1 MERIEK
7 EKNRIVEVFLL
18 SYQLAKANFKI
29 RNEGSYLGLIWYLLN
44 PISYFVVL
52 LFLGGSIYNNSV
64 QYYPAYLLLGLIMFN
79 FFLSVTGNSSSV
91 ISGSKNYIKSIKI
104 DPLTF
109 VFANV
114 LTHVFSH
121 AFEVL
126 LFIILLIYLKINIIF
141 MIFYPLIFL
150 FLCLFTTGIAL
161 IFATIGVYVSDW
173 QNIWKVLGSLLWF
186 VTPVFYVIK
195 NAKTPIGH
203 INYINPFFHF
213 LTVARN
219 LIIYE
224 KMPTTFSVIGIIA
237 FGVVGFII
245 GLVIFN
251 KKAHSF
257 AENV

>member
-1 MERIEK
+1 MERIKK
-7 EKNRIVEVFLL
+7 EKSRITTVFLL
-18 SYQLAKANFKI
+18 SYQLAKANFKVK
-29 RNEGSYLGLIWYLLN
+29 NEGSYLGIIWYLLN

-79 FFLSVTGNSSSV
+79 FFLSVTGSSSSV
-91 ISGSKNYIKSIKI
+91 ISGNKGYIKSIKI

-114 LTHVFSH
+114 LTNIFSH
-121 AFEVL
+121 AIEIL
-126 LFIILLIYLKINIIF
+126 LFIALLLYLKINILF
-141 MIFYPLIFL
+141 MLFYPLIFI
-150 FLCLFTTGIAL
+150 FLCLFTTGISL
-161 IFATIGVYVSDW
+161 IFATVGVYISDW

-195 NAKTPIGH
+195 KSKTPIGQ
-203 INYINPFFHF
+203 INYFNPFFHF

-219 LIIYE
+219 IIIYE
-224 KMPTTFSVIGIIA
+224 KPPTTFSVLGIIA
-237 FGVVGFII
+237 FGVIAFLVG
-245 GLVIFN
+245 LYIFN
-251 KKAHSF
+251 RKAHSF